1 MSKTTV
7 ASTGIDLSD
16 NFAFSGTVTGTNTAV
31 QLLSTVTISG
41 TSTTNID
48 FNGLFSSDYDHYK
61 IYIDRC
67 TTITGDA
74 KLYGRFFTA
83 AGIITSSSYV
93 HLAAGSTRNISS
105 DASGNSYNAG
115 EGDFMRLNGAD
126 GSNNDD
132 TYAMNYEFT
141 LRDPLNATSYKQMK
155 FSSSVIS
162 ENTNDYYTNT
172 GTGFYQATTALTGV
186 RFYWSGGNWAVPS
199 VARLYGVIK

>member
-1 MSKTTV
+1 MSKTVIT
-7 ASTGIDLSD
+7 AESMNLADTY
-16 NFAFSGTVTGTNTAV
+16 AFTGTVTGTNTAV

-67 TTITGDA
+67 TPITGDA
-74 KLYGRFFTA
+74 KLYLRFFTA

-115 EGDFMRLNGAD
+115 EGTAMILNGAG

-132 TYAMNYEFT
+132 TYSMNYEFT
-141 LRDPLNATSYKQMK
+141 LRDPLNTTSYKQIKM
-155 FSSSVIS
+155 SNSVIS
-162 ENTNDYYTNT
+162 ENATEYWTNT

>member
-1 MSKTTV
+1 MNLADTY
-7 ASTGIDLSD
+7 
-16 NFAFSGTVTGTNTAV
+16 AFTGTVTGTNTAV

-67 TTITGDA
+67 TPITGDA
-74 KLYGRFFTA
+74 KLYLRFFTA

-115 EGDFMRLNGAD
+115 EGTAMILNGAG

-132 TYAMNYEFT
+132 TYSMNYEFT
-141 LRDPLNATSYKQMK
+141 LRDPLNTTSYKQIKM
-155 FSSSVIS
+155 SNSVIS
-162 ENTNDYYTNT
+162 ENATEYWTNT

>member
-1 MSKTTV
+1 MSKTVIT
-7 ASTGIDLSD
+7 AESMNLADTY
-16 NFAFSGTVTGTNTAV
+16 AFSGTVTGTNTAV

-67 TTITGDA
+67 TPITGDA
-74 KLYGRFFTA
+74 KLYLRFFTA

-115 EGDFMRLNGAD
+115 EGTAMILNGAG

-132 TYAMNYEFT
+132 TYSMNYEFT
-141 LRDPLNATSYKQMK
+141 LRDPLNTTSYKQIKM
-155 FSSSVIS
+155 SNSVIS
-162 ENTNDYYTNT
+162 ENATEYWTNT

>member
-1 MSKTTV
+1 MSKTVIT
-7 ASTGIDLSD
+7 AESMNLADTY
-16 NFAFSGTVTGTNTAV
+16 AFTGTVTGTNTAV

-67 TTITGDA
+67 TPITGDA
-74 KLYGRFFTA
+74 KLYLRFFTA

-115 EGDFMRLNGAD
+115 EGTAMILNGAG

-132 TYAMNYEFT
+132 TYSMNYEFT
-141 LRDPLNATSYKQMK
+141 LRDPLNTTSYKQIKM
-155 FSSSVIS
+155 SNSVIS
-162 ENTNDYYTNT
+162 ENATEYWTNT

-186 RFYWSGGNWAVPS
+186 RFFWSGGNWAVPS